1 MLAETVIDH
10 AKEELLET
18 MYRSVERMNEGI
30 ARGNKQVVLAEQIL
44 QEHLRRQFEDFER
57 RQED

>member
-1 MLAETVIDH
+1 MHAETVIDH
-10 AKEELLET
+10 VKEELLQA

-30 ARGNKQVVLAEQIL
+30 MKGNEQVVLAEQVL